1 MRRLT
6 AGLACVG
13 LLVAL
18 AGCADPAPGDQAAGE
33 AAPTPTT
40 SPSARPQAAP
50 VKQRDSHLSGRHVN
64 LAVYYLRSYKG
75 RRYLAPEWHP
85 VPYTRAVAV
94 AAVSEL
100 LDGEPY
106 CPGSRRP
113 FPAGARLHG
122 VQIDKGTAT
131 VELSGTRL
139 AAQPNAARRWPL
151 QALVHTLTQFP
162 TVRRV
167 LIRADGRPVSK
178 ALGRDGALRLAPI
191 ALAEPA
197 PGALVKGDQL
207 VVKGEASVYEGTVSL
222 RLRDDHGEVMAQSH
236 ATAAEGAPGRGPF
249 SGLLSFTPPASPHS
263 WTVEAFEVSAE
274 DGAIVYSVQL
284 PVWVGR

>member
-1 MRRLT
+1 MRRLP
-6 AGLACVG
+6 AGLACFAV
-13 LLVAL
+13 LVAL
-18 AGCADPAPGDQAAGE
+18 SGCADLDRRAVRSAEGGAATATTV
-33 AAPTPTT
+33 AADPK
-40 SPSARPQAAP
+40 AAP
-50 VKQRDSHLSGRHVN
+50 VKQRGAHLSGRNLN
-64 LAVYYLRSYKG
+64 LAVYYLRSFKG

-85 VPYTRAVAV
+85 VPYTRAVAA
-94 AAVSEL
+94 AAVGEL

-106 CPGSRRP
+106 CPGSQRP
-113 FPAGARLHG
+113 FPAGAHLGG

-131 VELSGTRL
+131 VELSGAGL
-139 AAQPNAARRWPL
+139 AGQAAPARRWPL

-162 TVRRV
+162 TVSRV
-167 LIRADGRPVSK
+167 VVRTGGRAVAKP
-178 ALGRDGALRLAPI
+178 LTRDRSLRLAPI

-197 PGALVKGDQL
+197 PGALLKGDRL
-207 VVKGEASVYEGTVSL
+207 VVKGEASVFEGTVSL
-222 RLRDDHGEVMAQSH
+222 RLRDDRGQVMAQGH

-249 SGLLSFTPPASPHS
+249 SGLLSFTPPASPHA

>member
-6 AGLACVG
+6 AGLACFG
-13 LLVAL
+13 LLWAL
-18 AGCADPAPGDQAAGE
+18 AGCADPGREAGSAAEQAA
-33 AAPTPTT
+33 ATT
-40 SPSARPQAAP
+40 TGAARPQAAP
-50 VKQRDSHLSGRHVN
+50 VKQRDSHLSGRHLN
-64 LAVYYLRSYKG
+64 LAVYYLRTFKG
-75 RRYLAPEWHP
+75 RPYLAPEWHP
-85 VPYTRAVAV
+85 VPYTKAVAA

-113 FPAGARLHG
+113 FPAGARLRG
-122 VQIDKGTAT
+122 LQIDQGTAT
-131 VELSGTRL
+131 VELSGTAL
-139 AAQPNAARRWPL
+139 AARPGPARRWPL

-162 TVRRV
+162 TVQRV
-167 LIRADGRPVSK
+167 LVRSGGRAISRPLVRDT
-178 ALGRDGALRLAPI
+178 ALPLAPI

-197 PGALVKGDQL
+197 PGALVEGDRL
-207 VVKGEASVYEGTVSL
+207 VVKGEASVYEGTVGL
-222 RLRDDHGEVMAQSH
+222 RLRDDRGQVMAQGH

-274 DGAIVYSVQL
+274 DGTIVYSVQL